1 MGAFIEKYADIIYST
16 LSIFSVGLM
25 FWFIVQSIR
34 GRNEG
39 KSEEESWEL
48 TSYFVYGAGLFFML
62 ICAFFF
68 IWADSFEQILD
79 VLVHKYLRLIS

>member
-1 MGAFIEKYADIIYST
+1 MGAFIEEYADILYST

-25 FWFIVQSIR
+25 FWFIIQSIR
-34 GRNEG
+34 GRQ
-39 KSEEESWEL
+39 EESDGESWEL
-48 TSYFVYGAGLFFML
+48 TSYFVYGTGLFFML

-79 VLVHKYLRLIS
+79 VLVHEYLRLVS

>member
-1 MGAFIEKYADIIYST
+1 MRTFIEQNADTIYST

-25 FWFIVQSIR
+25 FWFIVQSIK
-34 GRNEG
+34 GRQE
-39 KSEEESWEL
+39 KSEKGNSEL
-48 TSYFVYGAGLFFML
+48 TSYLIYGAGLFFML

-79 VLVHKYLRLIS
+79 VLVHEYLRLAS